1 MCSIFYAL
9 KQHNLDFHLK
19 KNSLDRRYVLAIP
32 CWLATASWHTWL
44 HPLIP
49 LCLPACKKYVAQ
61 VKVRRGRGLP
71 AQAELPS
78 GQRSSRLSC
87 LIHYHPPPSRAVLIR
102 MCFDHPGR
110 IGRNVLSLKEG
121 LGHGGRPWNQSGI
134 VLSPLLIHEVHPSW
148 AAPLHIPAHKKSSG
162 WMLAAVLPVVLHHK
176 PEPAD
181 GSKLW

>member
-1 MCSIFYAL
+1 M
-9 KQHNLDFHLK
+9 
-19 KNSLDRRYVLAIP
+19 LAIP
-32 CWLATASWHTWL
+32 CWLATASWHTWM

-49 LCLPACKKYVAQ
+49 LCQPACKKYVAQ
-61 VKVRRGRGLP
+61 VKVRSGHGLP
-71 AQAELPS
+71 PQAELPS

-121 LGHGGRPWNQSGI
+121 LGHGERPWNQSGI

-148 AAPLHIPAHKKSSG
+148 AAPLHLHAHKKK
-162 WMLAAVLPVVLHHK
+162 AVDGCLKQFYLLYYITNLNTYTVYATGSREICFSFFLSF
-176 PEPAD
+176 EP
-181 GSKLW
+181 

>member
-1 MCSIFYAL
+1 MLTSHCFLTHMIA
-9 KQHNLDFHLK
+9 
-19 KNSLDRRYVLAIP
+19 SLNTSVPA
-32 CWLATASWHTWL
+32 
-44 HPLIP
+44 
-49 LCLPACKKYVAQ
+49 ACKKYVAQ
-61 VKVRRGRGLP
+61 VKVRRGRACPGR
-71 AQAELPS
+71 ASS

-148 AAPLHIPAHKKSSG
+148 AAPLHIPAHKK
-162 WMLAAVLPVVLHHK
+162 AVDGCLQQFYLLYYITNLNLQMVQNCDSRYRYLFPFVLKQHQIYHLRINIK
-176 PEPAD
+176 Y
-181 GSKLW
+181 KYN